1 MKAKSVKYPIAIK
14 KSVEEMPKAPYNVIY
29 FLPCL
34 LIKAIEQK
42 DESQY
47 QIIKRE
53 GTIDFNE
60 GNILETQSP
69 PYDIAI
75 LIPEKGHKNE

>member
-1 MKAKSVKYPIAIK
+1 MMAKSTKYPMAIK
-14 KSVEEMPKAPYNVIY
+14 KRVEEMPKAPYNVIY
-29 FLPCL
+29 FLPCF
-34 LIKAIEQK
+34 LIKGIEHK
-42 DESQY
+42 DDNQY

-53 GTIDFNE
+53 GTMDFNE

-69 PYDIAI
+69 PYDIAM